1 MATLDATQI
10 PATSL
15 GINPHQSTTSQS
27 GADWDIDDADEIPG
41 GQAFPESEVETT
53 GEPSASEEWN
63 LDDGWETNIP
73 IAVAVPVVAANPV
86 KPSPELMSA
95 LDCIGNLNNSTT
107 EETADVETA
116 SLVAT
121 DDPEAIIEVVA
132 EVAASEE
139 VPQIV
144 GEVSGETKTIV
155 SGEIVSSEPIEETT
169 DDILALIVEA
179 ERKCER
185 TGATVIGLTARLKEA
200 KENDK
205 AAQNEL
211 RELIREVGMDFSR
224 PMVAK
229 PATAKTESTKASE
242 PTREEASDPDEDEE
256 DENEIDFD
264 NDDNT
269 DLEDESKRSASQPTT
284 ERGNPT
290 RIRIT
295 QEDEQFPQLLLDSEH
310 AVTAFEE
317 EGEPG
322 EGIVTIDDPANS
334 EKELFLSPAEYEVVA
349 WEELP
354 VEEVASIPIS
364 TGPNSAAASQAKA
377 NEKNSRPEDD
387 SWRKASLLD
396 DVGLPPNLAALLEGN
411 PEKTLKT
418 MGDVQDWTAK
428 GNNLNDIP
436 KVGPAKVTQLEDAF
450 EKFWARWNAKK

>member
-1 MATLDATQI
+1 MGSQQGRAGQ
-10 PATSL
+10 
-15 GINPHQSTTSQS
+15 SQS
-27 GADWDIDDADEIPG
+27 GAEWDIDDADEIPG
-41 GQAFPESEVETT
+41 GQAFHTDEPLEAVAVDHDGEVK
-53 GEPSASEEWN
+53 PVDQLQSSASEEWN

-73 IAVAVPVVAANPV
+73 IAVAAPPVAAIPVVNEGVGLPKEGWHPEDIEAAANEPASEGGEMDAEV
-86 KPSPELMSA
+86 AAEINASL
-95 LDCIGNLNNSTT
+95 LDDSDHEAVV
-107 EETADVETA
+107 EET
-116 SLVAT
+116 
-121 DDPEAIIEVVA
+121 A

-139 VPQIV
+139 AQPSA
-144 GEVSGETKTIV
+144 G
-155 SGEIVSSEPIEETT
+155 EPIEETT
-169 DDILALIVEA
+169 DDVLALIVEA

-211 RELIREVGMDFSR
+211 RELIREVGMDFTR

-229 PATAKTESTKASE
+229 PAAANVTKSAPASKSASK
-242 PTREEASDPDEDEE
+242 EASDSDSDDDEDE
-256 DENEIDFD
+256 ID
-264 NDDNT
+264 T
-269 DLEDESKRSASQPTT
+269 DLEDSGSEDEAVVATAET
-284 ERGNPT
+284 VYGNPT

-396 DVGLPPNLAALLEGN
+396 DVGLPPNLAALLEAN

-428 GNNLNDIP
+428 GNNLSDIP
-436 KVGPAKVTQLEDAF
+436 KIGPAKVTQLEDAF
-450 EKFWARWNAKK
+450 EKFWAKWNAKR